1 MLKIFFWLLL
11 AANAALFA
19 YREGY
24 LETLWPSG
32 REPARMRNQINAD
45 KIKLIKEPVANSTV
59 KPTAKPAAPA
69 GSDAA
74 DTAFGPAIALAPPAP
89 QNAPVQQSAQPAQAC
104 TEIGNF
110 TAVEARRFETKLAPL
125 ALQVQPVRREVQE
138 TSSHMVMIPP
148 AADKESADRQ
158 AALLR
163 GKGIDDVYVIQENT
177 ALRWGISLGIFKT
190 EEAARA
196 RMQLLAR
203 QGVNNFKLIDYKV
216 ALNRIAYQWRG
227 LDARAKDSLA
237 KLKADFPRQEIRNCS

>member
-32 REPARMRNQINAD
+32 HEPARMRNQLNAD
-45 KIKLIKEPVANSTV
+45 KIKLIREPA
-59 KPTAKPAAPA
+59 AKAPAPA
-69 GSDAA
+69 GNEAA
-74 DTAFGPAIALAPPAP
+74 DTAFAPAIALAPPAP
-89 QNAPVQQSAQPAQAC
+89 QNAPAQQGAQAC

-110 TAVEARRFETKLAPL
+110 TNAEARRFEAQLAPL
-125 ALQVQPVRREVQE
+125 ALPIQPARREVRE
-138 TSSHMVMIPP
+138 ASSHMVMIPP
-148 AADKESADRQ
+148 AVDKESADRQ

-163 GKGIDDVYVIQENT
+163 GKGVDDVYVIQENN

-196 RMQLLAR
+196 RMQVLVR
-203 QGVNNFKLIDYKV
+203 QGVNNFKLIDYKMT
-216 ALNRIAYQWRG
+216 LNRIAYQWRG
-227 LDARAKDSLA
+227 LDARAKERLA
-237 KLKADFPRQEIRNCS
+237 KLKADFPRQEMRNCS